1 MTGLE
6 AVALGLAIGLVLG
19 GLGGGGAILT
29 VPALVY
35 LLGQPAQ
42 AATTGSLVIVG
53 LSALTGMA
61 SYVGDRQVRWRLGL
75 TFGLVGLPATWAGS
89 LLNHR
94 VDEDVLLLGFAAL
107 MIAAAVAML
116 TDRVRRRAAAGAD
129 PEPPEPEPLPG
140 DGRSGGV
147 STLARPLASA
157 PSRSRSRTSPAAVAG
172 VALLVGLLTGF
183 FGVGGGFVVV
193 PALVL
198 VLGVP
203 MQQAV
208 GTSLLIV
215 ALNSGTSLL
224 SRIGGPEVDWSVVL
238 PFAVAAMVA
247 AVLGKRVAD
256 RLPARRLTVGFA
268 VLLLLV
274 AGYTSWQSLAGIT
287 G

>member
-1 MTGLE
+1 E
-6 AVALGLAIGLVLG
+6 
-19 GLGGGGAILT
+19 
-29 VPALVY
+29 P
-35 LLGQPAQ
+35 P
-42 AATTGSLVIVG
+42 
-53 LSALTGMA
+53 
-61 SYVGDRQVRWRLGL
+61 
-75 TFGLVGLPATWAGS
+75 
-89 LLNHR
+89 
-94 VDEDVLLLGFAAL
+94 
-107 MIAAAVAML
+107 
-116 TDRVRRRAAAGAD
+116 AAG
-129 PEPPEPEPLPG
+129 
-140 DGRSGGV
+140 GRPGGV
-147 STLARPLASA
+147 STLARPQAAA
-157 PSRSRSRTSPAAVAG
+157 PRRSRSRTSPTAVAV

-224 SRIGGPEVDWSVVL
+224 SRIGGPEVDWTVVL

-256 RLPARRLTVGFA
+256 RLPARRLAVGFA
-268 VLLLLV
+268 VLLILV